1 VAGDRKIEAV
11 KYQMQ
16 NRRIRIMF
24 HESASPNRFE
34 GDSASTKKW
43 LCYFLCIVM
52 SLLFGKAAYSIE
64 PAEEKSNADVL
75 VRVGDEVI
83 TQKDLEAVLNKI
95 PEKLREKYRD
105 KTLDRLIEVKVF
117 ADEAR
122 KAGLDKDPGAKES
135 VQKATNETLARYF
148 VKKDIDVKSEPS
160 KEEMEKY
167 YSEHKEQFVLPEGVL
182 IQQIVAK
189 NKEDAEAIL
198 EELKNGV
205 PFGEMAKKKSIV
217 SSWKNEGRLGWLY
230 KGRMDPDMEKAAF
243 DLKKE
248 KLSDIIKTKEGYQ
261 IIKVLEKS
269 DKRDITFEEAKSY
282 IHYELFWKKKNALI
296 NTYYE
301 KAKVDR
307 KPAEKDVL
315 FKIGDES
322 FKEELLA
329 PVLIKVQEKDRE
341 KARKQWIDYLIET
354 TVFSR
359 EAREAG
365 MEKDAEVVDELKR
378 KTDEILANVFQKKFI
393 MDKFKVSDTEAADYY
408 HAHPEEFTIPEK
420 VRARAVIMKTQED
433 AEMIKA
439 EIEKGVA
446 FDSLAAKD
454 TGYYDKL
461 ETVDMGW
468 FGKGEKDPLIEK
480 AAFSLKKGE
489 VSDIIKTDKGYLIL
503 TVLEK
508 GGGEVKPFAEVKELI
523 KMKVM
528 MPKFQ
533 EAKQQYYEKA
543 GVKILKEKVN

>member
-1 VAGDRKIEAV
+1 MRILSIKVALLAI
-11 KYQMQ
+11 
-16 NRRIRIMF
+16 
-24 HESASPNRFE
+24 
-34 GDSASTKKW
+34 
-43 LCYFLCIVM
+43 LCIFISSPVVF
-52 SLLFGKAAYSIE
+52 S
-64 PAEEKSNADVL
+64 AENTAEKTDADVL

-95 PEKLREKYRD
+95 PEKQREKYRD
-105 KTLDRLIEVKVF
+105 KTLDQLIEAKVF

-122 KAGLDKDPGAKES
+122 KAGLDKDPSTKEAL
-135 VQKATNETLARYF
+135 QKAANEILARYF

-160 KEEMEKY
+160 EDEMKNY

-198 EELKNGV
+198 EELKNGG

-230 KGRMDPDMEKAAF
+230 KGRMDPGMEKAAF
-243 DLKKE
+243 DLEKE
-248 KLSDIIKTKEGYQ
+248 KLSDIIETKEGYQ
-261 IIKVLEKS
+261 VIKVLEKS
-269 DKRDITFEEAKSY
+269 DKRDLTFEEAKSS
-282 IHYELFWKKKNALI
+282 IHYKLFWKKKNALI

-301 KAKVDR
+301 KAKLDR

-329 PVLIKVQEKDRE
+329 PVLTKAPEKDKE
-341 KARKQWIDYLIET
+341 KFRQRWVDYLIET

-365 MEKDAEVVDELKR
+365 LEKDQEVADELKR
-378 KTDEILANVFQKKFI
+378 KTEEILANVFRKKFI
-393 MDKFKVSDTEAADYY
+393 LDKFKVSDTEAADYY
-408 HAHPEEFTIPEK
+408 HAHPEEFIRPAK

-433 AEMIKA
+433 AEMIRA
-439 EIEKGVA
+439 ELEKGVA
-446 FDSLAAKD
+446 FERLAAKK
-454 TGYYDKL
+454 TGYYEKL
-461 ETVDMGW
+461 QTVDMGW

-480 AAFSLKKGE
+480 AAFPLKKGE
-489 VSDIIKTDKGYLIL
+489 ISDIIKTDEGYLIL

-508 GGGEVKPFAEVKELI
+508 GGGEVKPFGEAKELI
-523 KMKVM
+523 KMKMM
-528 MPKFQ
+528 MPKFE

-543 GVKILKEKVN
+543 GVKIISTKN